1 SAVIPYMLFMSGLA
15 KPVETS
21 KVNVIA
27 SMEVV
32 VAALIGVY
40 VFHEFINGWKLLG
53 MALVLSSILIMN
65 LSAPLRV
72 KSEAQNG

>member
-1 SAVIPYMLFMSGLA
+1 MLFMSGLA

-32 VAALIGVY
+32 VAALIGVG
-40 VFHEFINGWKLLG
+40 VFHEFMNGWKLMG

-65 LSAPLRV
+65 LSPALPVR
-72 KSEAQNG
+72 SETQNG